1 MTSTLQRPETVPAA
15 AARSARSGRR
25 FSSFQLVSW
34 VAAAVVVAFIVYPV
48 GRAFIGELGMELPAV
63 VGVLTSAKTLEVLRN
78 AVVAVALGGGLAF
91 LIGAVLAWINVRTD
105 ARMGWAAEALPLMPL
120 FVPAIAGSIGWVF
133 LATPEAGFL
142 NHWLRKLL
150 GLVGDDLETGPLDIF
165 TWPGLVFVYAL
176 YLTPYAY
183 LALSSGL
190 QSLDPALEEAA
201 RVSGC
206 GPVKTLFRVTLPNL
220 KPAMGAA
227 VLQLITIGFA
237 LFSVPVVIGTSA
249 QIQVLPVSIVQAVT
263 RKYPPDLITALSMSL
278 ILITIVVVAWSVE
291 RRIMAKGRFARIGGR
306 GARAALVSLG
316 RWKLPARL
324 LVLGYLGAT
333 SVLPFLALLL
343 VSFQGFWTPQV
354 DFGALSGD
362 NYVDLWGRLAVRRGI
377 TNSLLLALLT
387 ATITTLL
394 AALLAYLSYRRRSF
408 LGRLVDG
415 VIKVPAAIS
424 HIVVGIAFLV
434 AFAGPPFG
442 WNGTLLLLVSTYVVI
457 FLPQASFY
465 ANSAIQQI
473 GPEMRE
479 AAEVSGA
486 RDWRVF
492 LRVIL
497 PLMAPSLVA
506 GWSLLF
512 ILSAGE
518 INASAMLAG
527 PGSPVVGQA
536 ILDLWTAGTFP
547 LLASLSVVITVV
559 STAVVLTVLALGGRP
574 NSGSAP

>member
-1 MTSTLQRPETVPAA
+1 MTDTLQRPPASPAA
-15 AARSARSGRR
+15 PPRPRR
-25 FSSFQLVSW
+25 RLSTFTLVSW
-34 VAAAVVVAFIVYPV
+34 AAAAVVVFFVVYPV
-48 GRAFIGELGMELPAV
+48 GRAFVGELGRELPAILD
-63 VGVLTSAKTLEVLRN
+63 VLAGAKTLEVIRN
-78 AVVAVALGGGLAF
+78 AVVAVAAGGGLAF
-91 LIGAVLAWINVRTD
+91 LVGAVLAWINVRTD

-133 LATPEAGFL
+133 LASPKAGYL
-142 NHWLRKLL
+142 NHALRQVLAL
-150 GLVGDDLETGPLDIF
+150 FGVQADSGPLDIF

-183 LALSSGL
+183 LAISSGL

-206 GPVKTLFRVTLPNL
+206 GPARTLFRVTLPNL

-249 QIQVLPVSIVQAVT
+249 RIEVLPVSIVHAVT
-263 RKYPPDLITALSMSL
+263 RQYPPDLVTALSMSL
-278 ILITIVVVAWSVE
+278 VLIVTVVVAWSVE
-291 RRIMAKGRFARIGGR
+291 RRVMARGRFARIGGR
-306 GARAALVSLG
+306 GARAALVTLG

-354 DFGALSGD
+354 DLGALTTD

-394 AALLAYLSYRRRSF
+394 SALLAYLSYRRRSVA
-408 LGRLVDG
+408 GRLVDG
-415 VIKVPAAIS
+415 VIKIPAAIS

-442 WNGTLLLLVSTYVVI
+442 WNGTLLLLVSAYVVI
-457 FLPQASFY
+457 FLPQGSFY

-486 RDWRVF
+486 RDWRIF
-492 LRVIL
+492 LRVVL

-547 LLASLSVVITVV
+547 LLAALSVVITVV

-574 NSGSAP
+574 NSGGAP